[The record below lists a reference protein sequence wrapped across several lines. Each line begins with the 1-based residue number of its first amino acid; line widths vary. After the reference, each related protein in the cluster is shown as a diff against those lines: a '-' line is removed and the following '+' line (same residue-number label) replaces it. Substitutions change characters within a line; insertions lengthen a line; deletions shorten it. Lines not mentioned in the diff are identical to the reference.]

1 MTPDR
6 LAQAYALLFPS
17 RLRKAHFALV
27 AYAEGA
33 SPDGWPVPDDVHR
46 FARMYGVPRAQLGG
60 LVGMLCRREP
70 GTRRD
75 AWVDAVRRPDEATP
89 FLIRQHPKKVL
100 RAFGWFCH
108 STDLGWLRPRQTV
121 LH

>member
-1 MTPDR
+1 MTPDH
-6 LAQAYALLFPS
+6 LARAYALLFPS
-17 RLRKAHFALV
+17 RLRKAHLALV
-27 AYAEGA
+27 AYAEQA
-33 SPDGWPVPDDVHR
+33 NPDGWPNPRDVHN
-46 FARMYGVPRAQLGG
+46 FARMYRVPRAQLGG

-75 AWVDAVRRPDEATP
+75 AWVDAVRQPDVATP
-89 FLIRQHPKKVL
+89 HLIRQHPREVL

-108 STDLGWLRPRQTV
+108 STDLGWLRLREPV

>member
-1 MTPDR
+1 MTPER
-6 LAQAYALLFPS
+6 LAQAYALFFPS
-17 RLRKAHFALV
+17 RLRKAHLALI

-33 SPDGWPVPDDVHR
+33 NADGWPTPVDVHR

-60 LVGMLCRREP
+60 LVGMLCRRE
-70 GTRRD
+70 GGVRKD
-75 AWVDAVRRPDEATP
+75 VWVDAVRRPGDASP
-89 FLIRQHPKKVL
+89 HLISRHPQEVL

-108 STDLGWLRPRQTV
+108 STDLGWLRLREPV

>member
-1 MTPDR
+1 MTPER

-17 RLRKAHFALV
+17 RLRKAHLALV

-33 SPDGWPVPDDVHR
+33 NPDGWPTPDDVHR

-89 FLIRQHPKKVL
+89 FLIRQHPKEVL

-108 STDLGWLRPRQTV
+108 STDLGWLCVREPV